1 MAKNYY
7 DILGVN
13 KGASDDEIKK
23 AYRKLAHQYHPDKS
37 GGNEAKFKEINEAYQ
52 VLSDKSKRSQYDQFG
67 QTFEQARNGGQAGGA
82 GFSGFG
88 DFSAQGGPAS
98 GWDRET
104 FGEEI
109 IKECKKREVNLIGQY
124 GWMVKT
130 PDNVINAFPNMI
142 INQHPGPLDP
152 NGNGDFGGA
161 GMFGMRV
168 HQARLCFVRKVND
181 NFWTEATTH
190 RVTSEFDKGAVLKRK
205 QVPILPDD
213 TAETLQAR
221 VLPVEHEVQ
230 IETLQDFANGTV
242 SEFKRENPL
251 ILKDEKKILEECKKL
266 AKKMYPNR

>member
-1 MAKNYY
+1 MKLAMTSQKTKTCPEEGGIKLALLISGGGTTMEAIIKACKNGKLTNIEPVLVIASKPDAGGIEKARALGISDK
-7 DILGVN
+7 DILV
-13 KGASDDEIKK
+13 
-23 AYRKLAHQYHPDKS
+23 
-37 GGNEAKFKEINEAYQ
+37 INP
-52 VLSDKSKRSQYDQFG
+52 K
-67 QTFEQARNGGQAGGA
+67 
-82 GFSGFG
+82 